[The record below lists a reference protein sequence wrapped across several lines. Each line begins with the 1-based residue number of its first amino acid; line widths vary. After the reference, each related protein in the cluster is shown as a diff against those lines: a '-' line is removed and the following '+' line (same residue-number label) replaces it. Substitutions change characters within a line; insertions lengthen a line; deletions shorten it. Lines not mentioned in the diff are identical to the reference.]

1 MRINQ
6 LNIQEI
12 GKDNDTLK
20 LFAGFLYFK
29 SLYSN
34 SCCYNYSEYKL
45 SGKRLADGS
54 TVKLSKTA
62 IRRYVNKFIELGWCR
77 MHGNNLIFNSINSIG
92 TQKKKLMVEVPQI
105 KNRSIKT
112 ILDWLYWQILKL
124 KQQSFDYFKRLGH
137 DKIRASRIAWKS
149 KKRLLKKNVIRF
161 IPKENDML
169 TVSNTNIAKTLCVS
183 KTTANGIILRL
194 KKRGA
199 IKVFNSGMEVVKM
212 DLSLGKEYIRALIEF
227 NKPTF
232 VHKDN
237 MYFKKCNM
245 YEM

>member
-6 LNIQEI
+6 LNIKEI
-12 GKDNDTLK
+12 AKDDNLK
-20 LFAGFLYFK
+20 SFAAFLYFK

-45 SGKRLADGS
+45 SGKRLIDGT

-62 IRRYVNKFIELGWCR
+62 IRRWVNKFIDLGWCR
-77 MHGNNLIFNSINSIG
+77 MHDKNLIFNSLNSIG

-124 KQQSFDYFKRLGH
+124 KQQSFDFFKRLGH
-137 DKIRASRIAWKS
+137 DKIRASSTAWKA
-149 KKRLLKKNVIRF
+149 KKRLLKKNVVRF
-161 IPKENDML
+161 IPKESDML
-169 TVSNTNIAKTLCVS
+169 TISNTNIAKSLGVS
-183 KTTANGIILRL
+183 KTRANGIILRL

-199 IKVFNSGMEVVKM
+199 IKVFNGGTEVVKM
-212 DLSLGKEYIRALIEF
+212 DLSLGKEYIKALILSK
-227 NKPTF
+227 NPTY